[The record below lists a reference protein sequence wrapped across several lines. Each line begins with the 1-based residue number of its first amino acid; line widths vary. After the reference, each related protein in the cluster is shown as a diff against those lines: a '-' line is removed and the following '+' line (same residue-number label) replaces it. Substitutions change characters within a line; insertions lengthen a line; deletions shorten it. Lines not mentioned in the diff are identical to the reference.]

1 MDKKEIEEAA
11 KLILDNLQDIDEPV
25 LIKLNRASW
34 AEIKIKERIKKEIE
48 ELKKN
53 GTTKKTG

>member
-1 MDKKEIEEAA
+1 MEKKKIEEAA

-34 AEIKIKERIKKEIE
+34 SEIKIKERIKKEIE